1 MFFPKGLDLDVDAR
15 WKIQLHQRVNG
26 LRRWLEDVDQALV
39 RPDLELLPR
48 LLVDVRRS
56 QHSPLVNRRGKRNR
70 AREARARAL
79 GRVDDLGR
87 RLVEHARVVR
97 LEPDSNLVAEHR
109 THSSEP
115 LRLLALGS
123 WLSARPKVHSPKP
136 IYLVP
141 LRRPLRSRSRAPA
154 RTDRNASSKW
164 RAPACATGGR
174 SRSRTSRTA
183 VPAPG

>member
-1 MFFPKGLDLDVDAR
+1 MFLPKGLDLDVDAG
-15 WKIQLHQRVNG
+15 WKVQLHQRIDG

-79 GRVDDLGR
+79 GRIDDLGR

-123 WLSARPKVHSPKP
+123 WLFARPKVHSPMP

-141 LRRPLRSRSRAPA
+141 LPRLLHSRSTAPA
-154 RTDRNASSKW
+154 RTDRSASSRW
-164 RAPACATGGR
+164 RAPACATAGR
-174 SRSRTSRTA
+174 SRNRTSRTTA
-183 VPAPG
+183 HAPG